1 MKFHLDYFD
10 KWGTEAA
17 DWVVSRARDASSV
30 AGGGSSGET
39 SGASDIL
46 KKFIVSPQYSHQ
58 SSGST
63 NEHRRRGLEDGVL
76 DGLVIALHVEIETYA
91 PQFRNQANRRLEIL
105 VATLRSRQH
114 H

>member
-46 KKFIVSPQYSHQ
+46 KKGISHPVSNVFVLLIVLF
-58 SSGST
+58 
-63 NEHRRRGLEDGVL
+63 GL
-76 DGLVIALHVEIETYA
+76 
-91 PQFRNQANRRLEIL
+91 
-105 VATLRSRQH
+105 
-114 H
+114 